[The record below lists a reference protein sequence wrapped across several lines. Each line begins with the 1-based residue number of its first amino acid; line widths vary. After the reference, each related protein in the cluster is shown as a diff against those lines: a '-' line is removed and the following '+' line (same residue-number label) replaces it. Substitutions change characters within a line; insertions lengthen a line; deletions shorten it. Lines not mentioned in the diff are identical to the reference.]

1 MAKKTVTISI
11 DELDALVQ
19 SRVAA
24 ALNKRADEDSGETPL
39 PLNRRD
45 LSGHHPLVR
54 ALVAIASHVGMN
66 VDPTDGYTPFEAA
79 LAELIVT
86 IDTSAATEETA
97 TEE

>member
-11 DELDALVQ
+11 EELDALVQ

-24 ALNKRADEDSGETPL
+24 AMGDRKSEDSGEAPL

-45 LSGHHPLVR
+45 LSAHHPLVR
-54 ALVAIASHVGMN
+54 ALVAIATHVGMN
-66 VDPTDGYTPFEAA
+66 VDPEDGYTPFEAA

-86 IDTSAATEETA
+86 IDSSAETDTTEE
-97 TEE
+97 